1 MTTLGCNILKKGYD
15 ITLDSGVKSLSA
27 CRYARKKPVKTTIF
41 KGLTN
46 KSIPDRIKGYLTKGV
61 YTL

>member
-1 MTTLGCNILKKGYD
+1 MTTYSCIILKKGYD

-27 CRYARKKPVKTTIF
+27 GRYARKKPVKTTIF

-46 KSIPDRIKGYLTKGV
+46 KSIPDSISV
-61 YTL
+61 